1 MAAPAVLPEELPS
14 LEAERA
20 KRPNDQQ
27 LLVRLGVG
35 YYRAKRPAAAVAVLH
50 SANAI
55 EPTFPAAVFLGLA
68 FEDAGQL
75 DSAQAAYRSAT
86 PLARTGAEKA
96 ELEARMANLARE
108 QLVRFAKEAVAAEA
122 RLRTT
127 PAVNTVA
134 VLPWRY
140 LGTNQEL
147 VPLER
152 GIAHLLVTDLGLV
165 RSLVLVERERI
176 QAIADELALT
186 AAQRVEAPS
195 GARSGRLVGA
205 ARVVQGTIR
214 EDARVSQI
222 RLEASVVN
230 TGSGAIAGRATA
242 GDRLAALFA
251 MEKQLV
257 LALIESLGIRL
268 TAAERQAIN
277 ERPTA
282 DLQAFLAFSRGL
294 EAEDRGDYQAA
305 AAEYRAA
312 AARDPNFQAART
324 RAAGAALLAGPI
336 GRTGVGLAAIAAG
349 RLPVTGSG
357 PNPGR
362 LAALRNAI
370 DIVAPSSGGLI
381 GRQTLPG
388 PRLRSRL
395 AEALRQDD
403 PTQIGAV
410 GEIVIVIP
418 RP

>member
-1 MAAPAVLPEELPS
+1 MAAPEVLPEELPS

-20 KRPNDQQ
+20 RHPNDQQ

-35 YYRAKRPAAAVAVLH
+35 YYRAKRPAAAVAVLR

-75 DSAQAAYRSAT
+75 DSAQTAYRSAAT
-86 PLARTGAEKA
+86 LARTGAEKA

-122 RLRTT
+122 RLRTI

-147 VPLER
+147 APLER
-152 GIAHLLVTDLGLV
+152 GIAHLLVTDLGLI

-214 EDARVSQI
+214 EDTRTSQI

-230 TGSGAIAGRATA
+230 TSSGVIAGRATA

-257 LALIESLGIRL
+257 LGLIESLGIRL
-268 TAAERQAIN
+268 TPAERQAIN

-294 EAEDRGDYQAA
+294 
-305 AAEYRAA
+305 
-312 AARDPNFQAART
+312 
-324 RAAGAALLAGPI
+324 ALLLGY
-336 GRTGVGLAAIAAG
+336 
-349 RLPVTGSG
+349 
-357 PNPGR
+357 
-362 LAALRNAI
+362 
-370 DIVAPSSGGLI
+370 
-381 GRQTLPG
+381 
-388 PRLRSRL
+388 
-395 AEALRQDD
+395 
-403 PTQIGAV
+403 
-410 GEIVIVIP
+410 
-418 RP
+418 

>member
-1 MAAPAVLPEELPS
+1 MAGPTVLPEELPS
-14 LEAERA
+14 LEAERT

-35 YYRAKRPAAAVAVLH
+35 YYQAKRPAAAVAVLR
-50 SANAI
+50 SANAL

-75 DSAQAAYRSAT
+75 DSAQAAYRSAI
-86 PLARTGAEKA
+86 PLARTGAAKA

-108 QLVRFAKEAVAAEA
+108 QLIRFAKDAVAAEA

-140 LGTNQEL
+140 LGTNQDL
-147 VPLER
+147 APLER

-214 EDARVSQI
+214 EDTRTSQI

-242 GDRLAALFA
+242 GDQLAALFA

-268 TAAERQAIN
+268 TPAERQAIN

-305 AAEYRAA
+305 AQQYRAA

-324 RAAGAALLAGPI
+324 RAASAAILAGPT
-336 GRTGVGLAAIAAG
+336 GRSGVGLAAIAGG
-349 RLPVTGSG
+349 RLPGNR

-362 LAALRNAI
+362 AVALRNAL
-370 DIVAPSSGGLI
+370 DIVAPSSGGSI
-381 GRQTLPG
+381 GRMTLSG
-388 PRLRSRL
+388 PRVRSPL

>member
-1 MAAPAVLPEELPS
+1 MAAPTVLPEELPS

-35 YYRAKRPAAAVAVLH
+35 YYRAKRPAAAVAVLQA
-50 SANAI
+50 ANAI
-55 EPTFPAAVFLGLA
+55 APTFPAAVFLGLA

-75 DSAQAAYRSAT
+75 DSAQAAYRSAA
-86 PLARTGAEKA
+86 PLARSGAERT

-108 QLVRFAKEAVAAEA
+108 QLVRFAKQAVAAEA
-122 RLRTT
+122 RLRAT

-140 LGTNQEL
+140 LGTNQDL
-147 VPLER
+147 TPLER

-186 AAQRVEAPS
+186 AAQRVDASS

-214 EDARVSQI
+214 EDTRTSQI
-222 RLEASVVN
+222 RLDASVVN

-242 GDRLAALFA
+242 GDQLAALFA

-257 LALIESLGIRL
+257 LALVESLGIRL

-305 AAEYRAA
+305 AAQYRAA
-312 AARDPNFQAART
+312 AARDPNFRSAQT
-324 RAAGAALLAGPI
+324 RATVTALLAGPT
-336 GRTGVGLAAIAAG
+336 GRSGAGLAAIAGA
-349 RLPVTGSG
+349 RLPGTRL
-357 PNPGR
+357 NPGR
-362 LAALRNAI
+362 ALALRNAI

-381 GRQTLPG
+381 GRQALSG
-388 PRLRSRL
+388 PRVRSRL
-395 AEALRQDD
+395 AETLRQDD
-403 PTQIGAV
+403 PTQIGAI